1 MPRVSWPCMMRAHAA
16 AHLIVGRLPARGARG
31 RAADRHAAHR
41 EELLGRLGEAMAL
54 SDDWSVTS
62 EKEADGLAHA
72 HLAFASK
79 TDADR
84 FASAVQAKAIGRYPG
99 WASQREFLLDKAAE
113 EAIAAAMASDGEID
127 QS

>member
-1 MPRVSWPCMMRAHAA
+1 
-16 AHLIVGRLPARGARG
+16 
-31 RAADRHAAHR
+31 
-41 EELLGRLGEAMAL
+41 MAL